1 MNGNLGELERLAAG
15 VTEFCAANSLGDEA
29 EFQLNLVL
37 EELFVNSVRHGGCEG
52 VPGAAH
58 VRLRC
63 APDGVEVEY
72 RDRGRPFDPTAAPQ
86 ADIHSP
92 LQERRAAG
100 WEFTWSA
107 ESCATCI
114 TSAMASG
121 TAKHERAAGTAE
133 PVRESE
139 RLKNL

>member
-1 MNGNLGELERLAAG
+1 MA
-15 VTEFCAANSLGDEA
+15 EFCAANSLDDEA

-86 ADIHSP
+86 ADIRSP
-92 LQERRAAG
+92 CRNAAPG
-100 WEFTWSA
+100 SEFTWSA

-114 TSAMASG
+114 MSAMASG
-121 TAKHERAAGTAE
+121 TC
-133 PVRESE
+133 
-139 RLKNL
+139 